1 MAIRVTFW
9 GVRGSIPTP
18 GPTTVKYG
26 GNTACLELRFGP
38 EEKLI
43 IIDAGSGIRELAG
56 AILAKDLKKG
66 PINTK
71 IFLTHTHWDH
81 IMGFPFFTPI
91 YIKGTNL
98 TVYGPVSFEED
109 SLDSVVGGQLQYKYF
124 PVNMGEL
131 QAEIHYERLKEQEI
145 DLGDGIKLTTKYL
158 NHPITVLGYKFEYQG
173 KIFCTAYDHEPFRN
187 IFEVSPTDPSYDE
200 VAIRE
205 GALAA
210 KEENDKVADFFA
222 GADLL
227 VHDSQYTQKEYLKDK
242 IGWGHSSFEW
252 AITSAIKAK
261 VKHLVLFHH
270 EPLRGD
276 AELEKLYCNL
286 VNQMR
291 AKTRTRLTLSLAR
304 EGASIEV

>member
-26 GNTACLELRFGP
+26 GNTACLELRFGS
-38 EEKLI
+38 EDRLI

-66 PINTK
+66 PLDTK

-91 YIKGTNL
+91 YIKNTKL
-98 TVYGPVSFEED
+98 EVFGPVSFEED

-124 PVNMGEL
+124 PVNMGQLE
-131 QAEIHYERLKEQEI
+131 ADIHYSRLKEAEM
-145 DLGDGIKLTTKYL
+145 DLGDGLTLTTKYL
-158 NHPITVLGYKFEYQG
+158 NHPITVLGYKFQYQG
-173 KIFCTAYDHEPFRN
+173 KVFCTVYDHEPFSN
-187 IFEVSPTDPSYDE
+187 IFDVGPDDPSYDE
-200 VAIRE
+200 NAVKE

-210 KEENDKVADFFA
+210 REENDKVEAFFA

-242 IGWGHSSFEW
+242 KGWGHSSFEW
-252 AITSAIKAK
+252 AITSANRAR

-270 EPLRGD
+270 EPMRSD
-276 AELEKLYCNL
+276 QELETLHCNL
-286 VNQMR
+286 VNQLKG
-291 AKTRTRLTLSLAR
+291 KTRMVVSLAQ

>member
-1 MAIRVTFW
+1 VAIRVTFW

-26 GNTACLELRFGP
+26 GNTACLELRFG
-38 EEKLI
+38 EQERLI

-66 PINTK
+66 RIDTK

-91 YIKGTNL
+91 YIKNSKL
-98 TVYGPVSFEED
+98 EVYGPVSFEED

-124 PVNMGEL
+124 PVNMGQLE
-131 QAEIHYERLKEQEI
+131 ADIHYSRLKEQEM
-145 DLGDGIKLTTKYL
+145 DLGDGLKLTTKYL

-173 KIFCTAYDHEPFRN
+173 KIFCTVYDHEPFSN
-187 IFEVSPTDPSYDE
+187 IFDVSPDDPSYDPAA
-200 VAIRE
+200 VKE

-210 KEENDKVADFFA
+210 QEENEKVEAFFA
-222 GADLL
+222 GADVL
-227 VHDSQYTQKEYLKDK
+227 VHDTQYTQKEYLKDK
-242 IGWGHSSFEW
+242 KGWGHSSFEW
-252 AITSAIKAK
+252 AITSANRAR

-276 AELEKLYCNL
+276 EELERLYCNL
-286 VNQMR
+286 MNQIR
-291 AKTRTRLTLSLAR
+291 GKTSMAVSLAQ
-304 EGASIEV
+304 EGVSIEV

>member
-18 GPTTVKYG
+18 GPSTVKYG
-26 GNTACLELRFGP
+26 GNTACLELRFGA
-38 EEKLI
+38 EDKLI

-66 PINTK
+66 PITTK

-91 YIKGTNL
+91 YIKNTKL
-98 TVYGPVSFEED
+98 DVYGPVSFEED

-124 PVNMGEL
+124 PVNMGQLE
-131 QAEIHYERLKEQEI
+131 ANIHYERLKEQEI

-173 KIFCTAYDHEPFRN
+173 KIFCTAYDHEPFSN
-187 IFEVSPTDPSYDE
+187 IFDVSKDDPSYDE
-200 VAIRE
+200 NAVRE

-210 KEENDKVADFFA
+210 KEENDKIEAFFA

-227 VHDSQYTQKEYLKDK
+227 VHDTQYTNAEYLKDK
-242 IGWGHSSFEW
+242 KGWGHSSFEW
-252 AITSAIKAK
+252 AIRSANRAK
-261 VKHLVLFHH
+261 VKHLVFFHH
-270 EPLRGD
+270 DPERGD
-276 AELEKLYCNL
+276 EKLEKLYCNL
-286 VNQMR
+286 MDQIR
-291 AKTRTRLTLSLAR
+291 GKTRMVVSLAR
-304 EGASIEV
+304 ERASIEV